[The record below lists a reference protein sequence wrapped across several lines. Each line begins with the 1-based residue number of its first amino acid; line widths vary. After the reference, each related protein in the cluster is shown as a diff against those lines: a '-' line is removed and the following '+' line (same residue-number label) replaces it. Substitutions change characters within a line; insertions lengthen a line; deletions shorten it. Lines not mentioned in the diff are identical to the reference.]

1 MQVAAAVGGMNAAL
15 ASPAGRAAVPPTGT
29 TTPSLAKRLQEAQ
42 RNPHLARLL
51 GSSGSGDAAELPV
64 KGAKEGGSHAWG
76 SAAQPW
82 QIAAA
87 GQAFV
92 REHVRMQDALLYM
105 R

>member
-1 MQVAAAVGGMNAAL
+1 MNAAL

-29 TTPSLAKRLQEAQ
+29 TTPSLAKRLKEAQ
-42 RNPHLARLL
+42 RDPYLAPLL
-51 GSSGSGDAAELPV
+51 SSSTSSSGGGGRAGAAAALSAT
-64 KGAKEGGSHAWG
+64 KGAEVGSHAGG

-82 QIAAA
+82 EIAAA